1 MATLASGWPTE
12 TDIAARCDVTL
23 TGATGAECV
32 LESDGSSGPNV
43 SDLLTRAYWHV
54 AEYCHRDT
62 HGLTELGFDEA
73 AVSSEKHDGG
83 TIIAVK
89 HPPIVA
95 VTSLT
100 WDDSTLS
107 ETNEDFYVYDTYIQ
121 IARSTGD
128 SMEQRDPYGPYPH
141 PRYVAVTYTGGFSN
155 SGTGSHV
162 VIPHELRE
170 IVLEV
175 AVRWLLRAD
184 QHYRVDKNAQHA
196 HVGGVLAIYKQDSEL
211 LADLYARLDA
221 MDRRVNVR
229 AL

>member
-12 TDIAARCDVTL
+12 TDTAARCDVTL
-23 TGATGAECV
+23 TGTTGAYTV
-32 LESDGSSGPNV
+32 DSINV

-62 HGLTELGFDEA
+62 HGTTELGFDEA
-73 AVSSEKHDGG
+73 GVTSETHDGG
-83 TIIAVK
+83 TIISVK

-95 VTSLT
+95 VTSLY
-100 WDDSTLS
+100 WDDSLLS
-107 ETNEDFYVYDTYIQ
+107 GSTNDFYVYPTYIQ
-121 IARSTGD
+121 IARDTEDAIG
-128 SMEQRDPYGPYPH
+128 QRDPYAPYPF

-155 SGTGSHV
+155 SATGTHV

-175 AVRWLLRAD
+175 AVRWFLRAH
-184 QHYRVDKNAQHA
+184 QQYRVDKNVASSS
-196 HVGGVLAIYKQDSEL
+196 VGGVSAHYKGDLEL

-229 AL
+229 DL